1 MIDTLKIYETLQ
13 KSLDPKAAKAI
24 ADILSSIYADL
35 QNTVTKQEFNELTQ
49 VVRELAEAQKRTEV
63 QVQQLGERVD
73 SLAEAQERTEAQ
85 VQRLGERVD
94 SLAEA
99 QERTER
105 RLEELAEAQERTERR
120 LEKLAEAQERTEE
133 ELRQLAW
140 NQRQMRKQLGGLS
153 TTIGYTLENSAFKAL
168 PKLLAQEYGLKLK
181 GKLRRQFVTDKEGH
195 AIEVNIFGEATQ
207 NGRTVTII
215 GESKSQLS
223 QKAVDEF
230 LRKKVKRLE
239 ALYDNIFTVLVTHM
253 TTSPRV
259 EPYVREKGIA
269 LYFSY
274 DF

>member
-1 MIDTLKIYETLQ
+1 MD
-13 KSLDPKAAKAI
+13 S
-24 ADILSSIYADL
+24 
-35 QNTVTKQEFNELTQ
+35 
-49 VVRELAEAQKRTEV
+49 LAEAQERTERR
-63 QVQQLGERVD
+63 LEK
-73 SLAEAQERTEAQ
+73 LAEAQERTEAQ

-94 SLAEA
+94 S
-99 QERTER
+99 
-105 RLEELAEAQERTERR
+105 LAEAQERTERR